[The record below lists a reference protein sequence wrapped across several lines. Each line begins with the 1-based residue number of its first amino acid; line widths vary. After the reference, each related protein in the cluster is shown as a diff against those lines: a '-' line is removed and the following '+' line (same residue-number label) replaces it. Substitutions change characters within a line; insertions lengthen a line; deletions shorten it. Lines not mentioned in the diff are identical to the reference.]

1 MYSLGNLLDL
11 TAYNKGIV
19 VKEEHHEYS
28 TDEKTSNISIY
39 SDNGDIL
46 ETYGEKNDELDGLYV
61 SYYEKEIFNNLKKAV
76 KNHEYRSITYDK
88 NREEFFEDLKI

>member
-1 MYSLGNLLDL
+1 MPETIIRLGLNIKTNANSQYVRTYSLGNLIELVG
-11 TAYNKGIV
+11 YKKGIV

-46 ETYGEKNDELDGLYV
+46 ETYGEKNDEPQLSHILTM
-61 SYYEKEIFNNLKKAV
+61 NRLK
-76 KNHEYRSITYDK
+76 
-88 NREEFFEDLKI
+88 